1 MNRTACGRNVLTIN
15 QREIILIPFPFSDLS
30 GAKVRPA
37 LVVSNNKYNSQGLD
51 IIVIAITS
59 NLSPDPYKV
68 FLDRKDLDSGL
79 LPVKSAIR
87 VDKPFSFLQGKVLKT
102 LGTITTQ
109 KFEEVIISFQ
119 KNPEVNGKRPEEPD
133 LKDRAFNIQLF
144 ENIPAIRGQ

>member
-1 MNRTACGRNVLTIN
+1 MRMNRTACGRNVLTIN

-119 KNPEVNGKRPEEPD
+119 KI
-133 LKDRAFNIQLF
+133 LK
-144 ENIPAIRGQ
+144 